1 MNLQAVKTP
10 YSLFTNI
17 LERKKLIY
25 LIVAANIVGSYFG
38 FFVFYSDQLARESSW
53 LIPFIPDSPLAT
65 FLTAISLTLYTFN
78 KNNALI
84 DLAAFFANIKYGL
97 WTCIMMLAYLEGFS
111 QMNAQFMNI
120 FIFFS
125 HLGMAIQS
133 LLIWKYLEFNWTSLV
148 IVSVYFFA
156 NDIIDY
162 VYSVYPPLPVPQELF
177 GFSSLV
183 ELSLTS
189 IIFIALVWKN
199 KERLDGFRR
208 ELRIR
213 LPM

>member
-1 MNLQAVKTP
+1 MNLQAAKTP

-17 LERKKLIY
+17 LKRKKVIY

-38 FFVFYSDQLARESSW
+38 FFVFYSDQLAKESSW

-65 FLTAISLTLYTFN
+65 FLTAVSLTLYTFN

-97 WTCIMMLAYLEGFS
+97 WTCIMMLTYLEGFG
-111 QMNAQFMNI
+111 QMNPQFMNI

-133 LLIWKYLEFNWTSLV
+133 LLIWKYLDFGWVSLV
-148 IVSVYFFA
+148 PVSGYFFA

-162 VYSVYPPLPVPQELF
+162 LYGVHPPLPVPQELF

-189 IIFIALVWKN
+189 MILLKLFLGKIKRNQVPDFL
-199 KERLDGFRR
+199 ERD
-208 ELRIR
+208 
-213 LPM
+213 